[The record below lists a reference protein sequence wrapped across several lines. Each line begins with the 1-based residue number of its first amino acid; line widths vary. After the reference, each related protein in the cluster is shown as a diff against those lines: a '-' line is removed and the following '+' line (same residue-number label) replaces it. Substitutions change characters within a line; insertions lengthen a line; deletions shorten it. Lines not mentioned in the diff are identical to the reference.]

1 MLLVRAHRIP
11 RDRLGRPR
19 ALEGLALVLRVGAY
33 RCLAAGLFLLWLGFY
48 LMTLPATY
56 TGGTVGWVAL
66 PYLTPPL
73 AAFAVVLA
81 LLLSL
86 VTTVTVYSVRTALRQ
101 RAVGVGVGAVV
112 ASLLPASLCCTPL
125 RSDRGWRRF
134 ARALFLHLFPPG
146 LGSPPCRSRTHRPP
160 LPLTR
165 GGTVTARELKNRTGE
180 RRRRLSGETAHDH
193 RARMRVAQVVPVSTT
208 PCGEN
213 PQEIGRER

>member
-48 LMTLPATY
+48 LVTLPATY

-101 RAVGVGVGAVV
+101 RAVGVGVGAVA

-125 RSDRGWRRF
+125 VPAVLAALGASTPEIYRLTGRIQGAVARSEILVLAGS
-134 ARALFLHLFPPG
+134 ALLLLVALHLGAGG
-146 LGSPPCRSRTHRPP
+146 LVGSC
-160 LPLTR
+160 
-165 GGTVTARELKNRTGE
+165 
-180 RRRRLSGETAHDH
+180 RRREGGECD
-193 RARMRVAQVVPVSTT
+193 
-208 PCGEN
+208 
-213 PQEIGRER
+213 ERCC